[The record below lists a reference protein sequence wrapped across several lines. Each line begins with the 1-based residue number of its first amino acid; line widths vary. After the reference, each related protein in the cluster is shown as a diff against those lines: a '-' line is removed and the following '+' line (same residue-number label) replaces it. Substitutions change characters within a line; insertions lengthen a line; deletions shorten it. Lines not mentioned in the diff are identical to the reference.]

1 MQSLTND
8 SSRFCHY
15 CGFENPNQYIHC
27 GNCRRENPEVISA
40 APSYPA
46 YPATSLIVEIPKS
59 RGTYIILGLLFGWIG
74 LHNLYAKRNNVGATQ
89 LILFLMFFWTLIVP
103 LILAVWGIVEIS
115 TVKNDGNGIPMR

>member
-27 GNCRRENPEVISA
+27 GNCRRENPA
-40 APSYPA
+40 APSAAAPYPA
-46 YPATSLIVEIPKS
+46 YPAISLVVEMPKS
-59 RGTYIILGLLFGWIG
+59 RGAYIILGLLFGWLG
-74 LHNLYAKRNNVGATQ
+74 AHNIYAKRNNVGAVQ
-89 LILFLMFFWTLIVP
+89 LIIFLMFFWTLIVP
-103 LILAVWGIVEIS
+103 LILVVWSIVEIS